1 MTRSQLEKVESAY
14 KPTKVNLAELT
25 SKKEPSRY
33 QAPEPTPTA
42 PDVVKGGY
50 QPIGKVDIAALRAQ
64 AKTSG
69 QDDRP
74 TVVKGAYE
82 PVGKVDIA
90 AIRAKAQAAP
100 PSSGLSPA
108 ATGASARSE
117 ENDEAP
123 KSLAERQAAFN
134 QPERLTSMPKP
145 KVANKWGGASAF
157 TGTKAP
163 TPSEFGVKP
172 AIQATA
178 PIGAASKTFAD
189 QGGKTPAQL
198 WAEKKAAQGQP
209 VKSFTTGEGVASP
222 VQAQKSGGGWQS
234 GYTGKSWAPVQTT
247 RTGQSATSNL
257 SEQRTGGE
265 PQREEEPSSP
275 AGGVNALKDR
285 FKGAAPMG
293 APTSRA
299 VPEPS
304 APSPPALDNSSKPNA
319 GARGVP
325 IPGLPSRPAETE
337 EEDVP
342 PAQHQRLPSPPPQ
355 PPRSPSPEPSGSP
368 VRLAMPVGRGAAPH
382 ELSPAEEQPPP
393 MPTRGLSEAVKEHRD
408 LSPEPRVES
417 EDPARGAG
425 AAVAAAS
432 FGAGAVVGA
441 AAGVAAGAAASGGK
455 GGKRAI
461 AAYDY
466 EKAED
471 NELELREGEYVTDID
486 MVDEDWWMGTNSRGE
501 QGLFPSNYVEL
512 VEDDAEEDVGAG
524 AAPPLPSHP
533 AVEEEP
539 PAAPPQ
545 PAGNSGPTATA
556 LYDYE
561 AAEDNEL
568 SFPEDATITNVVSHA
583 QPITVLLHPNQ
594 STGISR

>member
-1 MTRSQLEKVESAY
+1 M
-14 KPTKVNLAELT
+14 
-25 SKKEPSRY
+25 
-33 QAPEPTPTA
+33 
-42 PDVVKGGY
+42 
-50 QPIGKVDIAALRAQ
+50 
-64 AKTSG
+64 
-69 QDDRP
+69 
-74 TVVKGAYE
+74 
-82 PVGKVDIA
+82 
-90 AIRAKAQAAP
+90 
-100 PSSGLSPA
+100 
-108 ATGASARSE
+108 
-117 ENDEAP
+117 
-123 KSLAERQAAFN
+123 
-134 QPERLTSMPKP
+134 
-145 KVANKWGGASAF
+145 
-157 TGTKAP
+157 
-163 TPSEFGVKP
+163 
-172 AIQATA
+172 
-178 PIGAASKTFAD
+178 
-189 QGGKTPAQL
+189 
-198 WAEKKAAQGQP
+198 
-209 VKSFTTGEGVASP
+209 
-222 VQAQKSGGGWQS
+222 
-234 GYTGKSWAPVQTT
+234 
-247 RTGQSATSNL
+247 
-257 SEQRTGGE
+257 
-265 PQREEEPSSP
+265 
-275 AGGVNALKDR
+275 
-285 FKGAAPMG
+285 
-293 APTSRA
+293 
-299 VPEPS
+299 
-304 APSPPALDNSSKPNA
+304 
-319 GARGVP
+319 
-325 IPGLPSRPAETE
+325 
-337 EEDVP
+337 
-342 PAQHQRLPSPPPQ
+342 
-355 PPRSPSPEPSGSP
+355 
-368 VRLAMPVGRGAAPH
+368 
-382 ELSPAEEQPPP
+382 
-393 MPTRGLSEAVKEHRD
+393 
-408 LSPEPRVES
+408 ES